1 MVKKHLAFCG
11 YNVFPH
17 GFAQTQRL
25 LLIAKGLEINNCNTT
40 VICRYGTYQTKTDGV
55 FSEGVYDGIKYKY
68 CSGSP
73 IRPVSFLR
81 RNVQKLYGLINE
93 FLLLLKMRISGKLD
107 YIFVTTN
114 SFDNVLYY
122 SLISKLLFTRSVID
136 NMEFW
141 SAVKRSKWSLGE
153 KLHDQLSP
161 ILYSKVICIS
171 DFLVNQARKTRSKSN
186 ILKIPAIVDY
196 SKFDRNDGD
205 SSSHSKSDYLLF
217 CGSAVYFPIIDFI
230 IESFERTNDKKTALI
245 IVSSNGGKS
254 DFEKLNLRISESAK
268 KELIELKSNLS
279 YSVLIDLYKKSTAL
293 LIPLRQNDEDKARFP
308 HKLGEYCASK
318 SVIVT
323 TNNGEV
329 PNYFTD
335 LQNALVAES
344 LNSDL
349 FAEKMD
355 YAITNKLNLNQIRRN
370 AYKTGLQNFDYKTN
384 GAKIYNFLFNN
395 FSI

>member
-1 MVKKHLAFCG
+1 MNIKKHLAFCG

-40 VICRYGTYQTKTDGV
+40 VICRYGTYQTKTDDV
-55 FSEGVYDGIKYKY
+55 FKEGVYEGIKYKY

-81 RNVQKLYGLINE
+81 RNVQKLYGLLNE
-93 FLLLLKMRISGKLD
+93 FLVLLKMRISGKLD

-122 SLISKLLFTRSVID
+122 SLVSKLLFTRSVID

-171 DFLVNQARKTRSKSN
+171 DFLVNHARKTRSKSK
-186 ILKIPAIVDY
+186 ILKVPAIVDY
-196 SKFDRNDGD
+196 AKFDGNDSGN
-205 SSSHSKSDYLLF
+205 SSHNTIDYLLF
-217 CGSAVYFPIIDFI
+217 CGSAVYFPVIDFI
-230 IESFERTNDKKTALI
+230 IESFEKTNDKKTALI
-245 IVSSNGGKS
+245 IVSSNGSKG
-254 DFEKLNLRISESAK
+254 DFEKLNRRISGSAK
-268 KELIELKSNLS
+268 KALIELKSNLP
-279 YSVLIDLYKKSTAL
+279 YSNLVDLYKHSLAL

-318 SVIVT
+318 SVIIT

-335 LQNALVAES
+335 FQNALVADS
-344 LNSDL
+344 FDSDL

-355 YAITNKLNLNQIRRN
+355 YAIRNKSNLNQIRLN
-370 AYKTGLQNFDYKTN
+370 AYKTGLENFDYKIN
-384 GAKIYNFLFNN
+384 GSKIHRFLFNH
-395 FSI
+395 

>member
-1 MVKKHLAFCG
+1 MKKKYIAFCG
-11 YNVFPH
+11 YNVFPY

-25 LLIAKGLEINNCNTT
+25 FLIAKGLEINNCNT
-40 VICRYGTYQTKTDGV
+40 VVLCRYGTYQTKIDDV
-55 FSEGVYDGIKYKY
+55 FSEGVYEGIKYKY

-73 IRPVSFLR
+73 MRPMSFLR
-81 RNVQKLYGLINE
+81 RNLLKLYGLINE
-93 FLLLLKMRISGKLD
+93 FLVLLSMRISGKLD
-107 YIFVTTN
+107 YLFVTTN
-114 SFDNVLYY
+114 TFDKVLYY
-122 SLISKLLFTRSVID
+122 SIVSKILFIRSVID

-171 DFLVNQARKTRSKSN
+171 DFLVNHASKTRSKSN

-196 SKFDRNDGD
+196 SKFDDTDGGTAVKNDN
-205 SSSHSKSDYLLF
+205 DYLLF
-217 CGSAVYFPIIDFI
+217 CGSAVYFPVIDFI
-230 IESFERTNDKKTALI
+230 IESFEKTHDKKTALI
-245 IVSSNGGKS
+245 IVSSNGNKS
-254 DFEKLNLRISESAK
+254 DFEKLNRRISGSVK
-268 KELIELKSNLS
+268 KELIKLKSNLP
-279 YSVLIDLYKKSTAL
+279 YSNLVDLYKKSIAL

-318 SVIVT
+318 NVIIT

-335 LQNALVAES
+335 LQNALVA
-344 LNSDL
+344 NRFDSDL

-355 YAITNKLNLNQIRRN
+355 YAIMNKSDLNQLRLN
-370 AYKTGLQNFDYKTN
+370 AYKTGLDNFDYKIN
-384 GAKIYNFLFNN
+384 GSKIYHFLFN
-395 FSI
+395 S

>member
-1 MVKKHLAFCG
+1 MNREKHVAFCG

-25 LLIAKGLEINNCNTT
+25 LLIAKGLEINNCNTL
-40 VICRYGTYQTKTDGV
+40 VLCRYCTYQEHLNTVSGSG
-55 FSEGVYDGIKYKY
+55 FFEGIHYKY
-68 CSGSP
+68 CSGSSS
-73 IRPVSFLR
+73 RPTSFVH
-81 RNVQKLYGLINE
+81 RNILKIYGLFNE
-93 FLLLLKMRISGKLD
+93 FFVLLKKRVTGKLD

-114 SFDNVLYY
+114 SFDSVLYY
-122 SLISKLLFTRSVID
+122 SLVAKLLFTRSVID

-196 SKFDRNDGD
+196 SKFDGPDG
-205 SSSHSKSDYLLF
+205 STAGQNVNEYLLF
-217 CGSAVYFPIIDFI
+217 CGSAVYFPVIDFI
-230 IESFERTNDKKTALI
+230 IESFEKIHDKKTALI

-254 DFEKLNLRISESAK
+254 DFEKLNLRISGSAK
-268 KELIELKSNLS
+268 KELIELKSNLP
-279 YSVLIDLYKKSTAL
+279 YSNLVDLYKKSIAL
-293 LIPLRQNDEDKARFP
+293 LIPLRQNNEDKARFP

-318 SVIVT
+318 GIIIT

-335 LQNALVAES
+335 FQNALVANS
-344 LNSDL
+344 FDSDL

-355 YAITNKLNLNQIRRN
+355 YAITNKSNLNQIRLN
-370 AYKTGLQNFDYKTN
+370 AYKTGLENFDYRIN
-384 GAKIYNFLFNN
+384 GSGIYKFLFNN
-395 FSI
+395 

>member
-1 MVKKHLAFCG
+1 MIKKHLAFCG

-25 LLIAKGLEINNCNTT
+25 LLIAKGLEDNNCNTI
-40 VICRYGTYQTKTDGV
+40 VICRYGTYQTETDDVFSDGV
-55 FSEGVYDGIKYKY
+55 YEGIKYKY

-73 IRPVSFLR
+73 IRSISFLR
-81 RNVQKLYGLINE
+81 RNFQKLYGMINE
-93 FLLLLKMRISGKLD
+93 FLVLLSLRISGKLD

-122 SLISKLLFTRSVID
+122 SLVSKLLFTRSVID

-161 ILYSKVICIS
+161 VLYSKVICIS

-196 SKFDRNDGD
+196 SKFDGTD
-205 SSSHSKSDYLLF
+205 SATAGQNVNDYLLF
-217 CGSAVYFPIIDFI
+217 CGSAVYFPVIDFI
-230 IESFERTNDKKTALI
+230 IESFEKTQDKKTALI
-245 IVSSNGGKS
+245 IVSSNGSKS
-254 DFEKLNLRISESAK
+254 DFEKLNLRISGSAK
-268 KELIELKSNLS
+268 KGLIELKSNLR
-279 YSVLIDLYKKSTAL
+279 YSNLVDLYKKSTAL

-308 HKLGEYCASK
+308 HKLGEYCASRG
-318 SVIVT
+318 VIIT

-335 LQNALVAES
+335 LQNALVAAS
-344 LNSDL
+344 LDSDL
-349 FAEKMD
+349 FAGKMD
-355 YAITNKLNLNQIRRN
+355 YAITNKPNLNQIRLN
-370 AYKTGLQNFDYKTN
+370 AYKTGLINFDYKIN
-384 GAKIYNFLFNN
+384 GAKIYDFLFNN
-395 FSI
+395 VSL